1 MTELLEISSGERER
15 VYLKTGPDPR
25 SLEIPPEPEPEPNV
39 QVTHEEMAEREGI
52 HERIQAEIQHENKE
66 TRARA
71 EEMLETFQNGM
82 KSQI

>member
-39 QVTHEEMAEREGI
+39 KVTHEEMAEREGI
-52 HERIQAEIQHENKE
+52 HERIQHENKE